1 MPSRTVEDYLKHL
14 YLLERGP
21 VSPSGQVAMGGLA
34 AAVGVTAGTATSMV
48 KNLSESGLVDYEPR
62 AGVRLTKA
70 GTKLALQVLR
80 RHRLI
85 ELFLVQTLGLD
96 WSEVHEEAEEL
107 EHAISDKVLEKID
120 TLLGHPDTDPHGDPI
135 PPSTGSP
142 KQEKLTPL
150 NDCAINT
157 TAKVARVRD
166 QEPAF
171 LQFVDKHGLTPGAQ
185 FTVESHTPSADAI
198 TVRPQDRDPVTL
210 GSAAA
215 GKIMV
220 KVNKS

>member
-1 MPSRTVEDYLKHL
+1 MPTITVENYLKQI
-14 YLLERGP
+14 YLLQRDRELAP
-21 VSPSGQVAMGGLA
+21 MGKLA
-34 AAVGVTAGTATSMV
+34 NAVGVTPGTATTMV
-48 KNLSESGLVDYEPR
+48 KTLSDANLADYEPR
-62 AGVRLTKA
+62 AGVKLTPA

-80 RHRLI
+80 RHRLV
-85 ELFLVQTLGLD
+85 ELFLVETLGLD
-96 WSEVHEEAEEL
+96 WSEVHDEAEEL
-107 EHAISDKVLEKID
+107 EHAISEKVLERID

-135 PPSTGSP
+135 PPPTGTP
-142 KQEKLTPL
+142 RQEKLTPL

-166 QEPAF
+166 QQPEF
-171 LQFVDKHGLTPGAQ
+171 LQFVDKHGLTPGAR

-220 KVNKS
+220 KVGKL